1 MSQSVKIAGA
11 LFQNVPSI
19 SVPDANDVY
28 HSFVDTSD
36 ADATASDILAP
47 KTAYVNGVKVVGTGS
62 GGGGGLEYEA
72 GTFTVS
78 TNTTRPTITFLNAHT
93 TTPMFVMVAD
103 ATGTYDSTTQTYHS
117 DALYDTSKIGATLY
131 ASSSST
137 SIGEE
142 RYTYRAT
149 NASQF
154 STGTISLANSSS
166 LSGRLT
172 STYFTPGT
180 GSTRKYITGR
190 TYKWIAVW
198 APT

>member
-19 SVPDANDVY
+19 SVPDENDVY
-28 HSFVDTSD
+28 HGFFDTSD
-36 ADATASDILAP
+36 ANATAADILSG
-47 KTAYVNGVKVVGTGS
+47 KTAYVNGVKITGTGS
-62 GGGGGLEYEA
+62 GGGGLEYES
-72 GTFTVS
+72 GTFTLTES
-78 TNTTRPTITFLNAHT
+78 IARPTITFANAHT

-103 ATGTYDSTTQTYHS
+103 ATSTYDSTTNTYHA
-117 DALYDTSKIGATLY
+117 DVLYDWSKLGATLY
-131 ASSSST
+131 PSSSAT
-137 SIGEE
+137 QIGDE
-142 RYTYRAT
+142 RYYYRASNT
-149 NASQF
+149 SQL
-154 STGTISLANSSS
+154 SGGSISITNSSS

-172 STYFTPGT
+172 NTYFKPGT